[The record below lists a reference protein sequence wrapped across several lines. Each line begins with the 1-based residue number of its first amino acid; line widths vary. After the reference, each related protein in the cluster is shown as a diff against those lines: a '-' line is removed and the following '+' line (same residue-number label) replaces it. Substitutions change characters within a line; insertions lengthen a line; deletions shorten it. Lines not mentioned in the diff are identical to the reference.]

1 MKQKNETDKL
11 LENVRHVHMIG
22 IGGSGMYPI
31 AVILHDRG
39 YLLTGSDNNETDT
52 LKHVRELGIPVTMGH
67 FPENVESAELVIY
80 SAAIMQDN
88 PELTAARKKG
98 IPTMERSFALG
109 ALTRE
114 YDNVIGVCGTHGK
127 TTVTSMITHVLIK
140 AGFDPS
146 AVIGGRLPLINS
158 NGRVGKSD
166 TLVVESCEYVDT
178 FLKLSPDVCV
188 LLNVDR
194 DHMEYFK
201 TLERLK
207 ESFHK
212 FADKASLCIA
222 NGDDENAMSAVSGIS
237 SKIVTYGVDDKCDYY
252 AANIEYKA
260 KTAGEYD
267 LMHGSELLCHITV
280 NVPGKHNISN
290 SVAAAAA
297 LIETGVNPD
306 DTARELAS
314 FGGVGRRFEVLS
326 EINGITVAD
335 DYAHHPKEL
344 EVTLNAAMNMGYN
357 RVFAVFQPFTFS
369 RTKMLL
375 DDFARVLQIPDKTV
389 LSPIMGSREVN
400 TYGIYSSDLA
410 AKIPE
415 SQLCDNFEEIAD
427 YIVAN
432 AKSGDLVITL
442 GCGDIYKAAKLI
454 ISKLNQSK

>member
-11 LENVRHVHMIG
+11 LESVRRVHMIG
-22 IGGSGMYPI
+22 IGGAGMYPI

-39 YLLTGSDNNETDT
+39 YVLTGSDNNETDT
-52 LKHVRELGIPVTMGH
+52 LKRVREMGVNVTMGH
-67 FPENVESAELVIY
+67 FAQNVDGAELVIY

-88 PELTAARKKG
+88 PELVAAREKG

-127 TTVTSMITHVLIK
+127 TTVTSMITHALIK

-166 TLVVESCEYVDT
+166 IMVVESCEYVDT

-207 ESFHK
+207 ESFRR
-212 FADKASLCIA
+212 FADSASLCIV
-222 NGDDENAMSAVSGIS
+222 NGDDENAVSAVNGIS
-237 SKIVTYGVDDKCDYY
+237 SRIVTYGIDEKNDYY
-252 AANIEYKA
+252 AANIDYKA
-260 KTAGEYD
+260 KTAGAYD
-267 LMHGSELLCHITV
+267 LMHKGNTLCRLEI

-297 LIETGVNPD
+297 LIETGVKPND
-306 DTARELAS
+306 LASALAS
-314 FGGVGRRFEVLS
+314 FTGVGRRFEILA
-326 EINGITVAD
+326 EIDGITIAD

-357 RVFAVFQPFTFS
+357 RVFAVFQPFTYS

-375 DDFARVLQIPDKTV
+375 DDFARVLQIPDKAV

-410 AKIPE
+410 AKIPDCT
-415 SQLCDNFEEIAD
+415 LCDSFEEIAD
-427 YIVAN
+427 YVVNN
-432 AKSGDLVITL
+432 AESGDLVITL
-442 GCGDIYKAAKLI
+442 GCGDIYKAAKLM
-454 ISKLNQSK
+454 ISKINNSK